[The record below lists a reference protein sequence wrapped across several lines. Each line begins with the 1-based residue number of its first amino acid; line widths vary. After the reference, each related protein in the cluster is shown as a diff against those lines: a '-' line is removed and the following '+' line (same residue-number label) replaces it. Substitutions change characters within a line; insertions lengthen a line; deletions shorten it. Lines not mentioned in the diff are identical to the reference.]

1 MKKVTLLLGS
11 LLLLAVA
18 LPVWADGKFYSYEEI
33 PPEIPYQRALL
44 AFAGG
49 QETMVLQS
57 KYQVTASQTA
67 SVGWVVP
74 VPSVPDLDSIDA
86 GSARLIFDMLDM
98 ATSPRELRVRT
109 LLVLFLLAGVP
120 VLLLVGLL
128 SLLVR
133 RTRPK
138 GWQWWLLVT
147 WAALG
152 CLAVIFVVM
161 FDRPSA
167 QDARRGIAGVEVIKA
182 EQVGIYDVQVIRSDD
197 ATALLEWLDEHQF
210 RFDEA
215 DTLTFD
221 DYLRRGWVF
230 VVANVDPSAAQ
241 AGSEAVHQGLVA
253 PLILRFQA
261 ETPVYPLALTATAGH
276 ETQILLYL
284 LGQGK
289 WQNDGRLDLHY
300 AGETPYSLL
309 RLLDDER
316 RPEGFLAGAE
326 ETLPFL
332 CKFKGTLLPEE
343 MAEDLVFRLAKNDRP
358 YRKRVI
364 KW

>member
-1 MKKVTLLLGS
+1 MRKMTFLLGS

-44 AFAGG
+44 AFAAG
-49 QETMVLQS
+49 QETLVLQS
-57 KYQVTASQTA
+57 KYQVTASEAA

-86 GSARLIFDMLDM
+86 DHARLVFDMLDV
-98 ATSPRELRVRT
+98 ASSPRELRVRT
-109 LLVLFLLAGVP
+109 LLVLLLFAGVP
-120 VLLLVGLL
+120 VLLIVGLP

-152 CLAVIFVVM
+152 CLAVIFAVM
-161 FDRPSA
+161 YDRRNA
-167 QDARRGIAGVEVIKA
+167 QQDARRDITGVEVVKA

-210 RFDEA
+210 RFDET

-241 AGSEAVHQGLVA
+241 AGEEAA
-253 PLILRFQA
+253 RPSSCASR
-261 ETPVYPLALTATAGH
+261 P
-276 ETQILLYL
+276 
-284 LGQGK
+284 K
-289 WQNDGRLDLHY
+289 
-300 AGETPYSLL
+300 
-309 RLLDDER
+309 R
-316 RPEGFLAGAE
+316 RSIPW
-326 ETLPFL
+326 P
-332 CKFKGTLLPEE
+332 
-343 MAEDLVFRLAKNDRP
+343 
-358 YRKRVI
+358 
-364 KW
+364 